1 MPDVREVFQM
11 STQKVRP
18 DQGFIDRQ
26 EFRQRRRTRN
36 RKIGAFVVVAAMIVV
51 GAVAIAT
58 IGRDAGDENVPA
70 ATDGPTSPP
79 PVVVTHQYVN
89 VETGERTPVPTA
101 MAGARGPAV
110 SPDGTMVAYNTCCTG
125 VDDDVYLA
133 DLDGGG
139 PQQITEQRDGYAP
152 TWTPDGGSIVYQGRE
167 ASTFKVGQLYRYD
180 VATGAETAI
189 TDLETIRSKWWILRP
204 DVSPDGGTVL
214 FHLPRGRTDPA
225 WDPLDG
231 PDRRRDPDAAA
242 PGRRLGRLRAGRLGR
257 LPGSPEGP
265 GGREP
270 LDHGRRRQ
278 ATPGSSSM
286 VETLAW
292 PQMSPN
298 GERVAYQRGDTIE
311 VVEVATGDVAELG
324 VGIEPGW
331 VDDDTLIV
339 G

>member
-1 MPDVREVFQM
+1 MPDLREVFQM

-36 RKIGAFVVVAAMIVV
+36 RRIGAFVLVAAMIVV

-58 IGRDAGDENVPA
+58 NTGRGAGDESVP

-79 PVVVTHQYVN
+79 PVVVTHYLVN
-89 VETGERTPVPTA
+89 VETGERMPVPTA

-110 SPDGTMVAYNTCCTG
+110 SPDGTMVAFNTCCDGT
-125 VDDDVYLA
+125 DNVYLA

-139 PQQITEQRDGYAP
+139 PRKITEQLNGYAP
-152 TWTPDGGSIVYQGRE
+152 TWTPDGGSLVYQGRD
-167 ASTFKVGQLYRYD
+167 AQTFRVGQLYRYD
-180 VATGAETAI
+180 VVTGVETAI
-189 TDLETIRSKWWILRP
+189 TDLETIRSKWWIVRP

-225 WDPLDG
+225 WDLWTVPIGGGTPTLLRRDAGWGAYG
-231 PDRRRDPDAAA
+231 PDGSVVFLDHPRGLAAESLWIVDADGGNA
-242 PGRRLGRLRAGRLGR
+242 RQLVD
-257 LPGSPEGP
+257 
-265 GGREP
+265 GRE
-270 LDHGRRRQ
+270 LG
-278 ATPGSSSM
+278 
-286 VETLAW
+286 W
-292 PQMSPN
+292 PQVSPN
-298 GERVAYQRGDTIE
+298 GERVAYQSGDTIE
-311 VVEVATGDVAELG
+311 VVEVATGNVATFG